1 MARLRVV
8 IPKGSIVLLVAG
20 VSAVVTGCGASGT
33 AAGPTSASMLQ
44 ISAYLTAAATVFG
57 VLLTVA
63 VQAITTA
70 TQRRHERIARTFE
83 IRLELYAK
91 VRHAISDWSEQYR
104 AARQLKSEMETNAKQ
119 FEDEFTAVMA
129 KIEDFP
135 SNNSDSPGAVFD
147 QPATTTQGAAKQ
159 LLKEVED
166 CRARRAASLEKRRTV
181 AADHIE
187 KLYAAR
193 DELLEL
199 RHKVALLAGKS
210 VDEALAD
217 VLEKV
222 LNDTEPNK
230 LDFDKFDRAAKK
242 ELGV

>member
-1 MARLRVV
+1 MIL
-8 IPKGSIVLLVAG
+8 KGSIVLLVTG
-20 VSAVVTGCGASGT
+20 VSAVVTGCGPSGT

-44 ISAYLTAAATVFG
+44 SSAYLTAAATVFG

-91 VRHAISDWSEQYR
+91 VRHAISDWSERYR
-104 AARQLKSEMETNAKQ
+104 AARQLGSEMETNAKQ
-119 FEDEFTAVMA
+119 FEDEFTALMA
-129 KIEDFP
+129 KIEEF
-135 SNNSDSPGAVFD
+135 SSSKSDSPGAVFD
-147 QPATTTQGAAKQ
+147 QPATATQGAARQ

-181 AADHIE
+181 AAESIA

-199 RHKVALLAGKS
+199 RHKAALLAGRS

-217 VLEKV
+217 VLKKV

-230 LDFDKFDRAAKK
+230 LDFDKFDRAGKK
-242 ELGV
+242 ELGL